1 MPDAANIAHA
11 EIQEITW
18 QNESWQPVGEPF
30 EVPFNPQS
38 LKVTYSNQKAS
49 EGAGSRSNATQY
61 VGQGT
66 AKLTLDFL
74 FDVTVPPHKGEAEDD
89 VRKLTA
95 KVRHFIQPK
104 PSGESDVSALV
115 VPAARF
121 LWGSFKFDG
130 VVDQLDET
138 LTFFSA
144 EGKPLRATVA
154 FALSSA
160 EIDITAEVNQAASG
174 AGTTPQTPAP
184 SGAPLQQITAS
195 AGVGA
200 DWKAIATANDI
211 ENPRLIPPGTLLDLN
226 PPSVSV
232 GASVSASVGFGT

>member
-1 MPDAANIAHA
+1 MPETAPVAHA
-11 EIQEITW
+11 EIQEIEW
-18 QNESWQPVGEPF
+18 RNEQWNPVGEPF

-38 LKVTYSNQKAS
+38 LKVAYTNQKATDS
-49 EGAGSRSNATQY
+49 AGSKANATQY
-61 VGQGT
+61 VGAGT
-66 AKLTLDFL
+66 AKLTLDLL
-74 FDVTVPPHKGEAEDD
+74 FDATVPPQKGQPVGD
-89 VRKLTA
+89 VRELT
-95 KVRHFIQPK
+95 KRVRHFVQPK
-104 PSGESDVSALV
+104 QSGETTEGEGSALV

-160 EIDITAEVNQAASG
+160 EIDLAAEVNAAASG

-184 SGAPLQQITAS
+184 SGAPLQQLTAS
-195 AGVGA
+195 AGVSA
-200 DWKAIATANDI
+200 DWKAVAAANDV
-211 ENPRLIPPGTLLDLN
+211 ENPRLVPPGTLLDLN
-226 PPSVSV
+226 
-232 GASVSASVGFGT
+232 VSASASASASIGF

>member
-1 MPDAANIAHA
+1 MPDSTPIAHA

-18 QNESWQPVGEPF
+18 QNASWQPVGEPF
-30 EVPFNPQS
+30 EIPFNPQS
-38 LKVTYSNQKAS
+38 LKVTYSNQKAA

-74 FDVTVPPHKGEAEDD
+74 FDATVPPRTGEPVDD

-95 KVRHFIQPK
+95 KVRHFVQPQS
-104 PSGESDVSALV
+104 PATGDGSALV

-144 EGKPLRATVA
+144 EGRPLRATVA

-160 EIDITAEVNQAASG
+160 EINLAAEENRTASG
-174 AGTTPQTPAP
+174 AGTTPQTPAL

-200 DWKAIATANDI
+200 DWKAVATANNI
-211 ENPRLIPPGTLLDLN
+211 ENPRLIPAGTLLDLN
-226 PPSVSV
+226 PPS
-232 GASVSASVGFGT
+232 ASVSASAGASGGART

>member
-1 MPDAANIAHA
+1 MPDTASVAHA
-11 EIQEITW
+11 EIQEIEW
-18 QNESWQPVGEPF
+18 RNDQWNPVGEPF

-49 EGAGSRSNATQY
+49 DSAGSKANATQY
-61 VGQGT
+61 VGAGT
-66 AKLTLDFL
+66 AKLALDLL
-74 FDVTVPPHKGEAEDD
+74 FDATVPPAKGAPVSD
-89 VRKLTA
+89 VRELTA
-95 KVRHFIQPK
+95 RVRHFVQPK
-104 PSGESDVSALV
+104 PSGDADTEGSALV

-138 LTFFSA
+138 ISFFSA

-160 EIDITAEVNQAASG
+160 EIDLAAEVNPAASG

-184 SGAPLQQITAS
+184 SGAPLQQLTAN
-195 AGVGA
+195 AGVSA
-200 DWKAIATANDI
+200 DWKAVATANDI
-211 ENPRLIPPGTLLDLN
+211 ENPRLIEAGTLLDLN
-226 PPSVSV
+226 
-232 GASVSASVGFGT
+232 VSASASSSFGF

>member
-1 MPDAANIAHA
+1 MPDATHIAHA

-18 QNESWQPVGEPF
+18 QNDAWQPVGEPF

-38 LKVTYSNQKAS
+38 LKVAYSNQKAT

-66 AKLTLDFL
+66 AKLALDFL
-74 FDVTVPPHKGEAEDD
+74 FDVTVPPRTGEAVDD

-95 KVRHFIQPK
+95 KVRHFIQPQA
-104 PSGESDVSALV
+104 SGEGDVSALV

-160 EIDITAEVNQAASG
+160 EINLDAEINKAALG

-184 SGAPLQQITAS
+184 SGAPLQQIAAS
-195 AGVGA
+195 AGAGA

-226 PPSVSV
+226 PPSASPA
-232 GASVSASVGFGT
+232 ASVRFGL